1 MEVGVGELEKKGD
14 ACFYCLEYKADIA
27 PLELLAKLEF
37 NAFHDHYPSSVIWV
51 LEQLLVWGQP
61 F

>member
-37 NAFHDHYPSSVIWV
+37 MES
-51 LEQLLVWGQP
+51 LL
-61 F
+61 